1 MFSVSSAT
9 IQRIAEEQAGF
20 AVMMTYV
27 MLARG
32 AGNNGTLRM
41 SSYTAQNISSRTQLE
56 HARIEEAVRWL
67 TDKKII
73 AVPQEHHEH
82 FKWVM
87 QDDQQDIYLPAS
99 LTDSKHQAPPMMR
112 LFDPQA
118 QASVDKLVVLLTLY
132 MYQDMEK
139 CGGIDP
145 RAGLYRHWRLAKEA
159 IQHPVTNIVGADA
172 AMFEV
177 HGATEIAFMRFA
189 DIALHYI
196 IDPVIREERFLQT
209 FDRLKQAGFM
219 YEIVQIWDSDPND
232 TDGFE
237 AKPLY
242 THYVHDQIAR
252 GKEPFMQK
260 EIQRVAYR
268 LGIRDGYKEFTE
280 EEYNRADMVKIR
292 FVADKQV
299 GGYPMGIFRLR
310 YRHKSAQESMLA
322 DGESK
327 RANAWLREMQHA
339 YHQHP

>member
-118 QASVDKLVVLLTLY
+118 QASVDKLVVLLT
-132 MYQDMEK
+132 
-139 CGGIDP
+139 
-145 RAGLYRHWRLAKEA
+145 
-159 IQHPVTNIVGADA
+159 
-172 AMFEV
+172 
-177 HGATEIAFMRFA
+177 
-189 DIALHYI
+189 
-196 IDPVIREERFLQT
+196 
-209 FDRLKQAGFM
+209 
-219 YEIVQIWDSDPND
+219 
-232 TDGFE
+232 
-237 AKPLY
+237 
-242 THYVHDQIAR
+242 YVSGY
-252 GKEPFMQK
+252 GKMWW
-260 EIQRVAYR
+260 
-268 LGIRDGYKEFTE
+268 
-280 EEYNRADMVKIR
+280 
-292 FVADKQV
+292 
-299 GGYPMGIFRLR
+299 
-310 YRHKSAQESMLA
+310 H
-322 DGESK
+322 
-327 RANAWLREMQHA
+327 
-339 YHQHP
+339 